1 MNVARKGLGMRAERS
16 RTIEACPRCGWGVIA
31 ELIVIDEMIT
41 VTKGRCPKCGARI
54 REIS

>member
-1 MNVARKGLGMRAERS
+1 VARKGLGMRAERS

-54 REIS
+54 REVS